1 LKSAPRFRLR
11 LWIGIAAA
19 ALFVSGFAGT
29 AALQPPRETG
39 TLPTHPPTPYIHYL
53 SNAKPAQRALV
64 VHGFSGNKEFMQ
76 LFSSALNDAGFE
88 VYAIDLP
95 GHGDSAAGFNGVL
108 ADRVVDEVVSMLNPD
123 IAAGHSMGASLL
135 IDLAHRVQ
143 FPKLVLM
150 SPGPTEVN
158 DPEFKSTLV
167 TIELFDI
174 PAVIWFAPQLTGA
187 GAEIR
192 KFNWGMHSSAP
203 LQPPQIREIVTW
215 LGGDPNR
222 LRTGQRLM
230 CLALM
235 FGGAVAMMIVLLPG
249 RPAAAPLSPPFSKA
263 DVVVCYVFAG
273 AVAIIVQRFVVVL
286 RWMGVFAMDYT
297 VGFFLVAGLAL
308 LVILASKEKQPVADV
323 GAIAKSLAA
332 AAYVI
337 VFFGL
342 IAGSHLIHMTLP
354 NGRWWRFVLI
364 AAASFPWFLFDES
377 VTRNVGTRWQKA
389 GIGIVT
395 RLLIAACIAT
405 GVLLFNRESASV
417 VLLMAVFPFFWTALW
432 FATGLVARQVQNPIA
447 AALFAALV
455 QGWMFAAWF
464 VIV

>member
-1 LKSAPRFRLR
+1 
-11 LWIGIAAA
+11 
-19 ALFVSGFAGT
+19 
-29 AALQPPRETG
+29 
-39 TLPTHPPTPYIHYL
+39 
-53 SNAKPAQRALV
+53 
-64 VHGFSGNKEFMQ
+64 MQ

-88 VYAIDLP
+88 VYTIDLP
-95 GHGDSAAGFNGVL
+95 GHGDSADGFNGVL
-108 ADRVVDEVVSMLNPD
+108 ADRVLGQVVSMLNPD

-143 FPKLVLM
+143 FRKLVLM
-150 SPGPTEVN
+150 SPGPTEV
-158 DPEFKSTLV
+158 DLEFNSTLV
-167 TIELFDI
+167 TTELFDI
-174 PAVIWFAPQLTGA
+174 PAVLWFAPQLTGA

-203 LQPPQIREIVTW
+203 LQSPQIREIVKW
-215 LGGDPNR
+215 LGGDPSR
-222 LRTGQRLM
+222 LRTGQRAL

-235 FGGAVAMMIVLLPG
+235 FGGAVAMGIVLLPR
-249 RPAAAPLSPPFSKA
+249 RPAAVHLSPPFSKS
-263 DVVVCYVFAG
+263 DVVLCYVMAG
-273 AVAIIVQRFVVVL
+273 AVSIIVQRFVVVL
-286 RWMGVFAMDYT
+286 RWMRVFAMDYT

-308 LVILASKEKQPVADV
+308 LVILARKEKRPIADV

-337 VFFGL
+337 VFLGL

-354 NGRWWRFVLI
+354 DGRWWRFFVI

-377 VTRNVGTRWQKA
+377 VTRKVGNRWQNA

-395 RLLIAACIAT
+395 RLLIAACIVT

-417 VLLMAVFPFFWTALW
+417 VLLMAVFPLFWIALW

-464 VIV
+464 VIL